1 MNNDNSIDN
10 NDLSD
15 EWSDED
21 YCEKMEGFTDE
32 SKAGKKNWNYH
43 ESFDTMD
50 SFRAWK
56 GADKHNWVIGTKAN
70 HKINGQYLY
79 TNYKCNSHIL
89 CKAQVNLIR

>member
-1 MNNDNSIDN
+1 MNNDSSIDN

-15 EWSDED
+15 EWIDED

-32 SKAGKKNWNYH
+32 MEAGKKNWNYY

-56 GADKHNWVIGTKAN
+56 SADKYNWVIGTKKN
-70 HKINGQYLY
+70 YKINGQYFY

-89 CKAQVNLIR
+89 CKAQVN